1 MGRADHHS
9 VVGQQPP
16 HLKPTETEKEFIMSK
31 LILKR
36 FQCAVETDEI
46 GADSPYFLTFVGDIA
61 TGATTMKM
69 TRQGNWHN
77 EVDAGEIWTVNET
90 VSHGLGYV
98 PNKTLVLCGV
108 VEEDEGV
115 DIGGA
120 EVNAIELAVK
130 NALNQFRA
138 TGSTTVT
145 SKVRNDLAGAMR
157 YAIALHLLSSAGARD
172 DIVGVKP
179 LALNGKTGEQPVVP
193 VKGDGG
199 LYRVR
204 YAMA

>member
-1 MGRADHHS
+1 
-9 VVGQQPP
+9 
-16 HLKPTETEKEFIMSK
+16 MSK

-46 GADSPYFLTFVGDIA
+46 GADSPYFLTFVGDIG
-61 TGATTMKM
+61 TGATSIKM

-90 VSHGLGYV
+90 VSQGFGYV
-98 PNKTLVLCGV
+98 PNKTVVLCAV
-108 VEEDEGV
+108 VEEDEGLDV
-115 DIGGA
+115 TSA
-120 EVNAIELAVK
+120 EVGAIEAAVK
-130 NALNQFRA
+130 SALNQFRA

-145 SKVRNDLAGAMR
+145 SKVRRDLASAMR
-157 YAIALHLLSSAGARD
+157 GAIFLHLLSSAGAQD

-179 LALNGKTGEQPVVP
+179 LVLNGKTGEQALVP
-193 VKGDGG
+193 VSGDGG

-204 YAMA
+204 YAIG

>member
-1 MGRADHHS
+1 
-9 VVGQQPP
+9 
-16 HLKPTETEKEFIMSK
+16 MSK

-46 GADSPYFLTFVGDIA
+46 GADSPYFLTFVGDI
-61 TGATTMKM
+61 TSGATSIKM

-90 VSHGLGYV
+90 VSQGFGYV
-98 PNKTLVLCGV
+98 PNKTVVLCAV
-108 VEEDEGV
+108 VEEDEGLDV
-115 DIGGA
+115 TSA
-120 EVNAIELAVK
+120 EVDAIELAVK

-145 SKVRNDLAGAMR
+145 SKVRNDLASSMRGAIF
-157 YAIALHLLSSAGARD
+157 AHLLSSSGARD

-179 LALNGKTGEQPVVP
+179 MVLNGKTGEQSLLSVS
-193 VKGDGG
+193 GDGG
-199 LYRVR
+199 LYKVR
-204 YAMA
+204 YAIG